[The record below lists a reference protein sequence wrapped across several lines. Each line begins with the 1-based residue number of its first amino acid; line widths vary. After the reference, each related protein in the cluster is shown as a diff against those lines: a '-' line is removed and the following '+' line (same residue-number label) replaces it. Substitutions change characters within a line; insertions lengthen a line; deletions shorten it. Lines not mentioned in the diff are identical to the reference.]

1 MHAGAATAR
10 VPGGGLLTGGKV
22 TVTLGDV
29 GVHKLCV
36 SNNRQPVARRSLL
49 YRYGTG
55 KLNETEHSGVIE
67 RPGALFP

>member
-1 MHAGAATAR
+1 MYTGAATAR

-36 SNNRQPVARRSLL
+36 SNIANPWLDDHFSIA
-49 YRYGTG
+49 TG
-55 KLNETEHSGVIE
+55 KLNETELAFGCD
-67 RPGALFP
+67 